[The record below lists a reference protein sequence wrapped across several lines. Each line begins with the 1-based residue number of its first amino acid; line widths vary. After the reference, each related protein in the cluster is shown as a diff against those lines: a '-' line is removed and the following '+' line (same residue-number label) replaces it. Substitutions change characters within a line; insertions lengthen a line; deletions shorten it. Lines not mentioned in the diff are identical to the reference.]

1 MKELKLNAW
10 DRERKEMF
18 EVSNWHKGEP
28 HNCITRLIGFN
39 KTQTL
44 FIGID
49 VDLLEYT
56 TINDKDGQEV
66 YEGHIVRQ
74 QLIGGDGQNEVPLD
88 DMIFEGVVIWDSC
101 GWSIDS
107 MGDGRPEIG
116 LIDGVILEILGN
128 KFENPELLKA

>member
-1 MKELKLNAW
+1 MRETKFMAW
-10 DRERKEMF
+10 DRRTSMMFLVREMF
-18 EVSNWHKGEP
+18 WLNKGLTVDDGATIREGVVGV
-28 HNCITRLIGFN
+28 N
-39 KTQTL
+39 
-44 FIGID
+44 

-56 TINDKDGQEV
+56 TINDKDGKEI
-66 YEGHIVRQ
+66 YEGYIIRQ
-74 QLIGGDGQNEVPLD
+74 QLLGGDGQNEVPLD

-116 LIDGVILEILGN
+116 LIDGAILEILGN